1 MNSKLRHGDTH
12 FSAETSLSS
21 WDKSL
26 YCKCRNLI
34 GGSSIAQAV
43 NLCKL
48 RCEKYGFRLIHFCPS
63 LCLQVLFDECE
74 RMLHWFSYWFWWHFS
89 VVSRFP
95 WGEGRWTFFDI
106 WFYFSVPLI
115 EGRSCFLFFFFFNIR
130 DHFLYSQSDFK
141 EVENMLLFF
150 TLGKEGTGQCLSFRG
165 QKPEGLSSGFEVRS
179 PWILHVGSLQGLLWE
194 PLCKP
199 GQQPGN

>member
-1 MNSKLRHGDTH
+1 MNSKLRYGDAH
-12 FSAETSLSS
+12 FSAETSLPP
-21 WDKSL
+21 WDKFL

-48 RCEKYGFRLIHFCPS
+48 RCEKYCFRLIHFCPS

-106 WFYFSVPLI
+106 WFYFSVPLA
-115 EGRSCFLFFFFFNIR
+115 EGRGCFFFFFPLSISFPLR
-130 DHFLYSQSDFK
+130 SSASDQS
-141 EVENMLLFF
+141 VSAALLIYTEF
-150 TLGKEGTGQCLSFRG
+150 TELEGQHSPLWNKQVMYLKYQMCYLLLVVLS
-165 QKPEGLSSGFEVRS
+165 
-179 PWILHVGSLQGLLWE
+179 GSLLLCGPEVCCSEMWLCV
-194 PLCKP
+194 PL
-199 GQQPGN
+199 

>member
-1 MNSKLRHGDTH
+1 MSLKWWRRALNKSPQGLAVAKEIFLNSLTCNVFLFPDSESFNSSRMNSKIRHGDTH
-12 FSAETSLSS
+12 FSAETSFPS
-21 WDKSL
+21 WDKFL

-48 RCEKYGFRLIHFCPS
+48 RCEKYCFRLIHFCPS
-63 LCLQVLFDECE
+63 LYLQVLFDECE

-106 WFYFSVPLI
+106 WFYFSVPLA
-115 EGRSCFLFFFFFNIR
+115 EGRGCFLFFFFSLSF
-130 DHFLYSQSDFK
+130 S
-141 EVENMLLFF
+141 LLFF
-150 TLGKEGTGQCLSFRG
+150 F
-165 QKPEGLSSGFEVRS
+165 P
-179 PWILHVGSLQGLLWE
+179 
-194 PLCKP
+194 
-199 GQQPGN
+199 

>member
-115 EGRSCFLFFFFFNIR
+115 EGRSCFLFFFFFS
-130 DHFLYSQSDFK
+130 FLS
-141 EVENMLLFF
+141 LFF
-150 TLGKEGTGQCLSFRG
+150 F
-165 QKPEGLSSGFEVRS
+165 
-179 PWILHVGSLQGLLWE
+179 PWGDQSVIRLFQQLCWYTESLL
-194 PLCKP
+194 
-199 GQQPGN
+199 N